1 MGNSVLMMDAE
12 GLHALANTLEGR
24 AGSFD
29 SLISTFDS
37 NTNSITDA
45 SVWSGD
51 DSVAFNGAAKEFKEG
66 DYYLDLPFGTF
77 EEVEIVPFTF
87 GDGIKTEE
95 DIAKEICTFFVIIY
109 IKINIQKTK
118 PA

>member
-51 DSVAFNGAAKEFKEG
+51 DSVAFNGAAKEFKAN
-66 DYYLDLPFGTF
+66 LDRASQFLHDVARDLETTAGNYDATY
-77 EEVEIVPFTF
+77 ESST
-87 GDGIKTEE
+87 
-95 DIAKEICTFFVIIY
+95 ARSSSL
-109 IKINIQKTK
+109 
-118 PA
+118 

>member
-1 MGNSVLMMDAE
+1 MGNSTLIMDVE
-12 GLHALANTLEGR
+12 GLHQLAANLEGK

-51 DSVAFNGAAKEFKEG
+51 DSVAFNGAAKEFKAN
-66 DYYLDLPFGTF
+66 LDRASQFLHDVARDLETTAGNYDATY
-77 EEVEIVPFTF
+77 ESST
-87 GDGIKTEE
+87 
-95 DIAKEICTFFVIIY
+95 ARSSSL
-109 IKINIQKTK
+109 
-118 PA
+118 

>member
-51 DSVAFNGAAKEFKEG
+51 DCVAFNGAAKEFKAN
-66 DYYLDLPFGTF
+66 LDRAAQFLHDVARDLESTASSYDATY
-77 EEVEIVPFTF
+77 ESST
-87 GDGIKTEE
+87 
-95 DIAKEICTFFVIIY
+95 ARSSSL
-109 IKINIQKTK
+109 
-118 PA
+118 

>member
-12 GLHALANTLEGR
+12 GLHGLANTLEGR

-51 DSVAFNGAAKEFKEG
+51 DSVAFNGAAKEFKAN
-66 DYYLDLPFGTF
+66 LDRASQFLHDVARDLETTAGNYDATY
-77 EEVEIVPFTF
+77 ESST
-87 GDGIKTEE
+87 
-95 DIAKEICTFFVIIY
+95 ARSSSL
-109 IKINIQKTK
+109 
-118 PA
+118 